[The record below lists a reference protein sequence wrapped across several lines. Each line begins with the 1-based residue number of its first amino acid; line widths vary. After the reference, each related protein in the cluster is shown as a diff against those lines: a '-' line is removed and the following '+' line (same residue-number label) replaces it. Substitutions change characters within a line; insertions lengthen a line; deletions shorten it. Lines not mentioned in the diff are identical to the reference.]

1 MIVKIQLEDAVYAS
15 LLSGNA
21 RIQGS
26 IGLVNPTEGNFNAH
40 NRIRNQP
47 NHQYM
52 KLPHGRVSVNDEKVR
67 LHLCI
72 NRDEAV
78 VPARAIEK
86 ESLLASEYIT
96 LMEDLV

>member
-1 MIVKIQLEDAVYAS
+1 MEIKIQINDAVYAK
-15 LLSGNA
+15 LLNGTS

-96 LMEDLV
+96 LMEELV